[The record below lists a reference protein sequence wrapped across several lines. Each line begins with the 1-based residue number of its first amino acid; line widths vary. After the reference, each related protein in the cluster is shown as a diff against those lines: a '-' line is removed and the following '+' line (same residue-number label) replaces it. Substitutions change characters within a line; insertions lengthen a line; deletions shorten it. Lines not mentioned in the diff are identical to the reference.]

1 MEKEKSCKCIEDKS
15 SHHSCELYGGISKEY
30 LPTYIKLK
38 QSGVINNDG
47 CVSLNGEMV
56 PYYFLNDDCT
66 NFPDHASKVLWKLCK
81 KHEEEK
87 PKQEPNPSFDFV
99 IDIIKK
105 NNGEYKSEVIKMVLQ
120 KLPNIKKGKIR
131 TTIRK
136 CVRLGILEQSKHETS
151 NKNILSKGRY
161 WDSHIGK
168 GV

>member
-15 SHHSCELYGGISKEY
+15 SHHSCELYDGISKEY

-66 NFPDHASKVLWKLCK
+66 NFPDHSSKVLWKICK
-81 KHEEEK
+81 KEEEEK

-99 IDIIKK
+99 IDIIKNTIYWLVFSSIWSFSCKKIFSRHQDNDGCKK
-105 NNGEYKSEVIKMVLQ
+105 NY
-120 KLPNIKKGKIR
+120 
-131 TTIRK
+131 
-136 CVRLGILEQSKHETS
+136 
-151 NKNILSKGRY
+151 
-161 WDSHIGK
+161 
-168 GV
+168 